1 MNDFPFRK
9 PVLFLL
15 LALSLLII
23 RPSSVLA
30 FVPSATIGLGK
41 APLVEFLLRLTGATI
56 EVAGILIMVGG
67 VLLASW
73 VMGREWWAGNRFE
86 TLYRDYRSN
95 LGRAIMLGLEVLIVA
110 DIVGTVA
117 VTPSMENLKVLGF
130 IILIRTFLSFALEI
144 EINGYWPWRKKELET
159 SDSNKKTDS

>member
-1 MNDFPFRK
+1 MNDFQFRK
-9 PVLFLL
+9 PVLFFFFILFL
-15 LALSLLII
+15 VVFRTS
-23 RPSSVLA
+23 PVLA
-30 FVPSATIGLGK
+30 FVPTATIGLGK
-41 APLVEFLLRLTGATI
+41 APIVESLLRYTGATI
-56 EVAGILIMVGG
+56 EVGGVVIMVGG
-67 VLLASW
+67 VLLSSGI
-73 VMGREWWAGNRFE
+73 VCRKWWNGKPFE

-144 EINGYWPWRKKELET
+144 EINGYWPWRKKETEMKVE
-159 SDSNKKTDS
+159 SNT